1 MATCPMIY
9 LQQNTMTTRVAGRW
23 ESNLMDKKLK
33 VKQEE
38 AMMIH
43 SHGPFPSD
51 LLLPAKP
58 QPPKFPEPSEI
69 APPVG
74 EQVSYS

>member
-1 MATCPMIY
+1 
-9 LQQNTMTTRVAGRW
+9 
-23 ESNLMDKKLK
+23 MDKKLK
-33 VKQEE
+33 VRQEE

-51 LLLPAKP
+51 LLLSAKP
-58 QPPKFPEPSEI
+58 QPLKFPEPSEI